1 MRSIALFLL
10 SSILTPAT
18 LAAGQQTCL
27 LTTQIKVMN
36 PLLADDSITGWTVIA
51 NNSSSCVARSI
62 DMPLRPA
69 VSRHT
74 IASPVAAKKPN
85 TVAVV
90 ESLLSRLGWASVGQ
104 SPVPVA
110 SVGPRMKSGHSR
122 GSNVADGVDPS
133 YGSFSA
139 ERADNAVLRF

>member
-1 MRSIALFLL
+1 MRRIALFLL

-18 LAAGQQTCL
+18 LAAGQGTCL

-36 PLLADDSITGWTVIA
+36 PLLAGDSTTGWTVIS
-51 NNSSSCVARSI
+51 NSSGSCVARSI

-69 VSRHT
+69 VSRQT
-74 IASPVAAKKPN
+74 IASPLATKKPDA
-85 TVAVV
+85 VAVV
-90 ESLLSRLGWASVGQ
+90 GSLLSRLGWESAGQ

-110 SVGPRMKSGHSR
+110 PAGLRMKSGRSR

-133 YGSFSA
+133 YRSFSA